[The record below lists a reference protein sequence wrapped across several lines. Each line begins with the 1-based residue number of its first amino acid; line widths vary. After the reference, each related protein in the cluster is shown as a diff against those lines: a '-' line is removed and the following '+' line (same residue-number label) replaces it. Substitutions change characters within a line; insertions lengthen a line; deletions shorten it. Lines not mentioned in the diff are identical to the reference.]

1 MSIRKS
7 LRFCYKKILISLF
20 QYIYPKP
27 TKFFKSKNYKYI
39 KINNGKD
46 KRCNYKIYKEN
57 NVRVYTDD
65 LYNLSVIKNNSL
77 ISNLSI
83 QLDQKGIKKNI
94 NENEIFKKGTPKF
107 KRKIKGPILVA
118 AQGASGYNYFHWFFD
133 ILPKIYLINK
143 IYDLNYFNFFY
154 LPEIKF
160 DYQIQSLNKLKI
172 PQKKIL
178 SSKKIKFFNTDEV
191 ILTEHP
197 YFKKNFWWDNYKSI
211 PKWII
216 NFNIKKFKSIPKK
229 SFKKNKKIFIDRT
242 DTKHPHNQISNIK
255 EIYKLIK
262 KNKFKIVKLAEKK
275 FSDQI
280 NIFKNANTILA
291 PHGAGLKNII
301 YCKKKTTIIELKEKK
316 FMNNF
321 LYQHLSKLCD
331 LGYTS
336 INSKK
341 YVKNKMFIDT
351 NYLKKILKKYE

>member
-27 TKFFKSKNYKYI
+27 TKFFKFKNYKYI

-107 KRKIKGPILVA
+107 KHKIKGPILVA

-133 ILPKIYLINK
+133 ILPKIYLANK

-154 LPEIKF
+154 LPEIKY
-160 DYQIQSLNKLKI
+160 DYQIQTLKRLKI
-172 PQKKIL
+172 PKRKIL
-178 SSKKIKFFNTDEV
+178 SSKRIKFFSTDEIV
-191 ILTEHP
+191 LTEHP
-197 YFKKNFWWDNYKSI
+197 YFRKNFWWDNYKSI
-211 PKWII
+211 PKWIVK
-216 NFNIKKFKSIPKK
+216 FNTNKFKSISKK
-229 SFKKNKKIFIDRT
+229 NFKKGKKIFIDRT

-255 EIYKLIK
+255 EIYKIIK
-262 KNKFKIVKLAEKK
+262 KNNFEIVKLTEKK
-275 FSDQI
+275 FSDQVS
-280 NIFKNANTILA
+280 IFKNANTILA

-301 YCKKKTTIIELKEKK
+301 YCKKKSTIIELKEKK
-316 FMNNF
+316 FMNNY
-321 LYQHLSKLCD
+321 LYQHLSKLCG
-331 LGYTS
+331 LSHTS